1 MGRGAWWATVYRLT
15 CIADAH
21 CILVREGG
29 GQIDTQNFMSNFS
42 CPVFKYKF
50 YLITWNQG
58 QKNIIQKSSKKQAKF
73 IKKRILKNEEHVR
86 TSSRMKPMFPEGK
99 E

>member
-1 MGRGAWWATVYRLT
+1 MDRGSWWATVYRLM

-29 GQIDTQNFMSNFS
+29 GQVDTQNFMSNFS
-42 CPVFKYKF
+42 CPAFKYKF

-73 IKKRILKNEEHVR
+73 IKKRILKSEEHVR
-86 TSSRMKPMFPEGK
+86 TSGRVKPMFPEGK